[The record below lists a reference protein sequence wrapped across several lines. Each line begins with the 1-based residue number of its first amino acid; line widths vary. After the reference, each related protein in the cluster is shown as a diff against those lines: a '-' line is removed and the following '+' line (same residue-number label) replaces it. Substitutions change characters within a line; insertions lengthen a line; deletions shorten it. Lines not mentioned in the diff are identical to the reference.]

1 VAAAGLIGRDEELAA
16 IRALLAESRPG
27 GLLLS
32 GEPGIGKTVLWE
44 AGVAEARAAGWTVL
58 QHRSAQAEAGL
69 AFAGLSDLLMNE
81 FDRVSEGLLPPRRHA
96 LEVALLLVEPDAVAP
111 DPRALGLAL
120 LDVMSHL
127 ATLAPVLLALDDV
140 QWLDPSSSAVVSIAV
155 RRLSDERVRVLAT
168 RRTQPG
174 TPAIAEPFGD
184 LFPRLEIGPL
194 DLGAMHDLLRQAL
207 GHELLLST
215 LAAIDHASGGNPF
228 FAVELARSASRDA
241 GEPHIHVP
249 DSLRDLLSGRIDRL
263 PPATQQVLLD
273 AAALVRPTV
282 ELVAPD
288 EARLDA
294 LDVAVL
300 ERVVSVEDSGIRFAH
315 PLLASLAYDR
325 SPPGQRRATHARL
338 AGLVGNPEERA
349 RHLALAA
356 GDAYDE
362 TLARELDGAAGR
374 AASRGATAAAAEL
387 TELAVR
393 HTPSDDVL
401 ASRSR
406 RLAAGRLH
414 HQAGDVERA
423 ADIFDELLAELPP
436 GVLRAEVLYASAL
449 TQRSSVRTRLAYLEQ
464 ALALVGDD
472 DALAAQ
478 VLGFTAIN
486 RWLGGQ
492 TAQGLADA
500 RAGLA
505 RAEKVGDPRLV
516 ATAIARVGW
525 PEIWHLDATP
535 GLLERG
541 LRLERDLAPS
551 RFQDSPRFTL
561 ACHKWMYD
569 ELDEARTMLEAFAA
583 SAEQRGDEVA
593 RGFSTM
599 VLGSV
604 EGLAG
609 RLGRAVDLHDATLHL
624 SQQIGDPQL
633 ELLARSFGS
642 RSLLDAGRLDDA
654 RSWAMAA
661 NALALDVGDVTHGA
675 LAEGTLGQIDFVAG
689 DLESACRRLEGLPER
704 LLRQGSLHPFSAPW
718 SEAIEA
724 LIGLGELDRAAELIG
739 KLEDVAP
746 RANRC
751 ARCIAG
757 RARGL
762 LRLAAGD
769 CDGAVSA
776 FEQALREESG
786 IYPLERGRTLIA
798 LGGAHR
804 HARRSRAAR
813 ETLDAAV
820 ALLDEIGAGAWLDT
834 AVAALGRISGR
845 RASSGHGLTEGE
857 QRVAQLAAQGR
868 QNKEIAATLFIS
880 VGTVEMHLSRVYRKL
895 GVRSRT
901 ELAGRFA
908 DVAQHAADV

>member
-273 AAALVRPTV
+273 AAALVR
-282 ELVAPD
+282 
-288 EARLDA
+288 
-294 LDVAVL
+294 
-300 ERVVSVEDSGIRFAH
+300 FAH

-325 SPPGQRRATHARL
+325 SPPGQRRATHAQL

-813 ETLDAAV
+813 DTLDAAV

-895 GVRSRT
+895 GLRSRT

-908 DVAQHAADV
+908 DVAEQAADV